1 MKDDGGGNGEDQSL
15 MASNGA
21 SLQERALID
30 AVDRIWFELSR
41 SAVFWWAGIQLGE
54 VHEEQVTCR

>member
-1 MKDDGGGNGEDQSL
+1 

-30 AVDRIWFELSR
+30 AVGIASGLSYHSLLSSGRLGIEFGALHKEL
-41 SAVFWWAGIQLGE
+41 VYM
-54 VHEEQVTCR
+54 